1 MATFIKLDSNNIVRN
16 VSIGEDNWST
26 PDYIKI
32 EDTSDFPRLG
42 DLYNSSSNTLTHQF
56 QVTKGNYDIAIDKH
70 LNLLFTENI
79 PISLSF
85 SETLKASAPSS
96 SLKLTNSD
104 VSEFRIDS
112 NNLTFLL
119 EPNVDSE
126 DFQVTLD
133 INLPSLSN
141 NSSLNNEVNGWDEAR
156 FVCSGSFS

>member
-42 DLYNSSSNTLTHQF
+42 DLYNSSSNTLTHQLE
-56 QVTKGNYDIAIDKH
+56 VTKGNYDIATNEH
-70 LNLLFTENI
+70 LKLIFTENI

-85 SETLKASAPSS
+85 SKTLKSSSPSS

-104 VSEFRIDS
+104 VSEFRI
-112 NNLTFLL
+112 
-119 EPNVDSE
+119 
-126 DFQVTLD
+126 
-133 INLPSLSN
+133 
-141 NSSLNNEVNGWDEAR
+141 
-156 FVCSGSFS
+156 